1 MSINNLLKHQLTY
14 VLTLRGAWIS
24 IQKRLNG
31 LSKPYG
37 GQTDGWGVMID

>member
-1 MSINNLLKHQLTY
+1 MYDDI
-14 VLTLRGAWIS
+14 ID

-37 GQTDGWGVMID
+37 GQTDGWGDD

>member
-1 MSINNLLKHQLTY
+1 MLLIY
-14 VLTLRGAWIS
+14 EDIID

-37 GQTDGWGVMID
+37 GQTDGWGDE